1 MLCDYREC
9 RVSRSHV
16 RWTSKQKEKHMTWN
30 WRLALVGAVA
40 ALLFIVDWGT
50 YLIDWLFPERWPLI
64 VGGVEY

>member
-1 MLCDYREC
+1 
-9 RVSRSHV
+9 
-16 RWTSKQKEKHMTWN
+16 MTWN